1 MVVLDEA
8 DRMVDMGF
16 DTQVTTILD
25 TIQARGKS
33 LAADASNPTAAVAST
48 PNPNPPMEEEDS
60 VERNRVTAMFTATMP
75 PEVEGIAK
83 KFLHQPVILRIG
95 DEESGKNKRIEQ
107 RVYFVTEN
115 TKKNKLIEDLTRLPP
130 GGKAIVFVNLKKTCD
145 QLSNYLEGGREGG
158 NGSSRFATGVLHGG
172 RSQESREEVIELFRA
187 GEVRVLIA
195 TDVAGRGL
203 DIPEVSLVIN
213 FDLPPPPR
221 GIQAYTHRIG
231 RTGRAGRSG
240 LAISYLTEADTDIM
254 YDLKSYLEDTGADVP
269 PQLSAHASAQA
280 PVGTRDDKG
289 KLVGAKRD
297 AVMFAK

>member
-1 MVVLDEA
+1 MYMVVLDEA

-25 TIQARGKS
+25 AITARGKS
-33 LAADASNPTAAVAST
+33 TGEGEGSSPPSNPTPT
-48 PNPNPPMEEEDS
+48 PNSTINDETD
-60 VERNRVTAMFTATMP
+60 VLERTRVTAMFTATMP

-107 RVYFVTEN
+107 RVCFMPEGS
-115 TKKNKLIEDLTRLPP
+115 KKNKLIEDLSRLPP

-158 NGSSRFATGVLHGG
+158 SRFATGVLHGG
-172 RSQESREEVIELFRA
+172 RTQESREEVIELFRA

-254 YDLKSYLEDTGADVP
+254 FDLKSYLEDTGADVP
-269 PQLSAHASAQA
+269 AQLSAHAAAQA
-280 PVGTRDDKG
+280 PVGTRDEKG
-289 KLVGAKRD
+289 KLVGTKRD
-297 AVMFAK
+297 AVMYAK